1 MVEKD
6 IGVIRAESNHTVGI
20 FKALASLAE
29 RAEGEAGAPKGVP
42 F

>member
-6 IGVIRAESNHTVGI
+6 IGVIRESNHTVGI

-29 RAEGEAGAPKGVP
+29 RAEAGAPKGVP